1 MKIFALAFL
10 ATGALCLAAAAAPT
24 PEEIAAIQAAAPEQ
38 AAATPQ
44 ATRKVLVFSK
54 FYGFNHTAVPYGKVA
69 FQTLGVKSGAYHP
82 VVSDDDAWFEP
93 ARIGQFDAIIFNNT
107 NNEIFLPEPEEYA
120 KLSPEEKARADARDA
135 MLKESLVGYLKNGG
149 GLAVLHAGVAS
160 FRQWPEYGEII
171 GARFDNHPWNAGSTV
186 TFKIEEPGHPVAR
199 AFQGKEFVVQ
209 DEIYAFKEPYSRD
222 KVRVIVSMDTEKT
235 NMNVRGIRRTDG
247 DFPMT
252 WVKPYGKG
260 RVFYCSL
267 GHQHDIFWN
276 PVVLAH
282 LLDGV
287 QFVLGDL
294 PGEIEPRAE

>member
-1 MKIFALAFL
+1 MKHLFV
-10 ATGALCLAAAAAPT
+10 GVSVALCITSSGAAPSATEIAMIRAAAPDR
-24 PEEIAAIQAAAPEQ
+24 PSAAPQ
-38 AAATPQ
+38 KP
-44 ATRKVLVFSK
+44 RKVLVFSK

-69 FQTLGVKSGAYHP
+69 FEVIGSKTDAYTP
-82 VVSDDDAWFEP
+82 MVSDDDAMFEP
-93 ARIGQFDAIIFNNT
+93 DNLSQFDAVVFNNT
-107 NNEIFLPEPEEYA
+107 NNEIFLPEPSVYE
-120 KLSPEEKARADARDA
+120 KLSPEEKAKADARDA
-135 MLKESLVGYLKNGG
+135 RLKASLVDYLKRGG

-171 GARFDNHPWNAGSTV
+171 GARFDNHPWVAGSTV
-186 TFKIEEPGHPVAR
+186 TFRIEEPEHPLAR
-199 AFQGKEFVVQ
+199 AFRGREFVVQ
-209 DEIYAFKEPYSRD
+209 DEIYQFKEPYSRD
-222 KVRVIVSMDTEKT
+222 LVRVIVSLDTTKT
-235 NMNVRGIRRTDG
+235 NMNVRGVHRTDG

-276 PVVLAH
+276 PVVLRH

-294 PGEIEPRAE
+294 VGPIEPRR